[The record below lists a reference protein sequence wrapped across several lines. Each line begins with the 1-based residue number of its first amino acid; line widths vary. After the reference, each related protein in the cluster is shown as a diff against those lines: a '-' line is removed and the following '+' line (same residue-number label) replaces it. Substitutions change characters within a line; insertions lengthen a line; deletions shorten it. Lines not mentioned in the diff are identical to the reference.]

1 MTLCDGLLRKNLPQF
16 CREQAVECVCLRRA
30 ALLAVA
36 GARVR
41 EGEDVVEGE
50 AEFLEAARRQL
61 DAIRARAEAMG
72 QLMLARLVDIAKQE
86 ADDELGTIAR
96 PGARPQHLKN

>member
-1 MTLCDGLLRKNLPQF
+1 
-16 CREQAVECVCLRRA
+16 VEA
-30 ALLAVA
+30 
-36 GARVR
+36 
-41 EGEDVVEGE
+41 E

-96 PGARPQHLKN
+96 PNSRLPHLKN

>member
-1 MTLCDGLLRKNLPQF
+1 M
-16 CREQAVECVCLRRA
+16 
-30 ALLAVA
+30 
-36 GARVR
+36 
-41 EGEDVVEGE
+41 EGE

-86 ADDELGTIAR
+86 ANDELGTIAR
-96 PGARPQHLKN
+96 PIGRPQHLKN